1 MPTRR
6 PASGAVVL
14 ITVAVLAACDA
25 GPVVTGP
32 PAVGNPTPAPSAGSP
47 EPSESAFSRAS
58 WPASGSACGAEG
70 YTGNLGRI
78 EATEART
85 VVFTLCAPDGAFLS
99 RVAHP
104 ALGIL
109 DAATIAELATNPDG
123 ARSLAGTGPYR
134 IDHWT
139 PGENVRLVRR
149 RRRALG
155 RRQGPDARPHWADDP
170 AQRTVGL
177 QSATVDGIDAPGPAD
192 LDQIA
197 TLPELA
203 VYPRDGLATAYLGFG
218 TGAGLGKVA
227 VRRAL
232 GGALDRD
239 TLAADGF
246 AAGSTAATHVTP
258 CEIDGGCGGTDW
270 YGFNAPAASA
280 ALAAAKFDL
289 GQTYMLHIP
298 DRPVPGLPDPA
309 GLANAVAAQLET
321 NVGLHTEIDTMPF
334 GDYQTD
340 LATGKLDGLFLG
352 GVASTLADPGAF
364 LDPLFGTDVKLHH
377 GRPAP
382 KAAPAIEEAA
392 TTADPA
398 ARADAFGRANDAIRD
413 AAALVPL
420 AHPGSVAAFRADV
433 TDVVTSPL
441 GLDSLGRF
449 TPGDRSQLVF
459 MQSSEPDG
467 AYCGDQVTLDA
478 YRLCGLVVEGLYG
491 FKPGTMTVEP
501 RLAAVRTR
509 RPGDRLDVPPA
520 PGRDV
525 PGRRPP
531 RRRRRARVVR
541 RAVGSFTA
549 AAPGV
554 RRVVRHVGRAVRGHD
569 RRLGSGSAPR
579 R

>member
-6 PASGAVVL
+6 PASWAVVL

-47 EPSESAFSRAS
+47 GPSEEPFSRAS
-58 WPASGSACGAEG
+58 WPASGSACGTEG

-109 DAATIAELATNPDG
+109 DAATIAELATNPDS

-139 PGENVRLVRR
+139 PGQNVRLVR
-149 RRRALG
+149 AG
-155 RRQGPDARPHWADDP
+155 DAASADAKVPTLVLTWADDP
-170 AQRTVGL
+170 TQRTIGL

-192 LDQIA
+192 LDRIA

-203 VYPRDGLATAYLGFG
+203 VFPRDGLATAYLGFG
-218 TGAGLGKVA
+218 TGDGMGKVA

-232 GGALDRD
+232 AGALDRD
-239 TLAADGF
+239 TLASDGF
-246 AAGSTAATHVTP
+246 AAGSIAATHVTP

-309 GLANAVAAQLET
+309 GLAKAVAAQLET
-321 NVGLHTEIDTMPF
+321 NIGLHTEIDTMPF
-334 GDYQTD
+334 RDYQAD

-352 GVASTLADPGAF
+352 GVASSLADPGAF
-364 LDPLFGTDVKLHH
+364 LEPLFGADVHSTAAD
-377 GRPAP
+377 RTP
-382 KAAPAIEEAA
+382 KAAPR
-392 TTADPA
+392 D
-398 ARADAFGRANDAIRD
+398 RGRR
-413 AAALVPL
+413 
-420 AHPGSVAAFRADV
+420 
-433 TDVVTSPL
+433 
-441 GLDSLGRF
+441 
-449 TPGDRSQLVF
+449 
-459 MQSSEPDG
+459 
-467 AYCGDQVTLDA
+467 
-478 YRLCGLVVEGLYG
+478 
-491 FKPGTMTVEP
+491 P
-501 RLAAVRTR
+501 RRRTR
-509 RPGDRLDVPPA
+509 RA
-520 PGRDV
+520 
-525 PGRRPP
+525 RRRVRPRQRRHP
-531 RRRRRARVVR
+531 RRRRPRPAGPPGLGRRVPYRRDGRGHLAARPRPLGRVHARRPQPARVHAGERAR
-541 RAVGSFTA
+541 
-549 AAPGV
+549 
-554 RRVVRHVGRAVRGHD
+554 RRVLRRPGHAATPTGCAASSWRACTASSRGR
-569 RRLGSGSAPR
+569 
-579 R
+579 

>member
-6 PASGAVVL
+6 PASWAVVL

-32 PAVGNPTPAPSAGSP
+32 PAVGNPTPAPSSGSP
-47 EPSESAFSRAS
+47 GPSEAAFSRAS
-58 WPASGSACGAEG
+58 WPASGSACGTEG

-85 VVFTLCAPDGAFLS
+85 VVFTMCAPDGAFLS

-109 DAATIAELATNPDG
+109 DAATIAELATNPDS

-139 PGENVRLVRR
+139 PGQNVRLVR
-149 RRRALG
+149 AG
-155 RRQGPDARPHWADDP
+155 DAASADAKVPTLVLTWADDP
-170 AQRTVGL
+170 TQRTIGL

-192 LDQIA
+192 LDRIA

-203 VYPRDGLATAYLGFG
+203 VFPRDGLATAYLGFG

-232 GGALDRD
+232 AGALDRD
-239 TLAADGF
+239 TLAGDGF
-246 AAGSTAATHVTP
+246 APGSIAATHVTP
-258 CEIDGGCGGTDW
+258 CEIEGGCGGTDW

-309 GLANAVAAQLET
+309 GLAKAVAAQLET
-321 NVGLHTEIDTMPF
+321 NIGLHTEIDTMPF
-334 GDYQTD
+334 GDYLAD

-352 GVASTLADPGAF
+352 GVASSLADPGAF
-364 LDPLFGTDVKLHH
+364 LEPLFGADVRSTAA
-377 GRPAP
+377 GRTP

-441 GLDSLGRF
+441 GLDPLGGF

-459 MQSSEPDG
+459 MQASEPDG
-467 AYCGDQVTLDA
+467 AYCGDQVTRDA

-501 RLAAVRTR
+501 QLAQRCEPDAQVTVWTCHLRQGVTFQD
-509 RPGDRLDVPPA
+509 GARLDA
-520 PGRDV
+520 GDV
-525 PGRRPP
+525 LTSYVAQWDRSQPL
-531 RRRRRARVVR
+531 RA
-541 RAVGSFTA
+541 ASEGSFATWDA
-549 AAPGV
+549 LFGDTI
-554 RRVVRHVGRAVRGHD
+554 GD
-569 RRLGSGSAPR
+569 
-579 R
+579 